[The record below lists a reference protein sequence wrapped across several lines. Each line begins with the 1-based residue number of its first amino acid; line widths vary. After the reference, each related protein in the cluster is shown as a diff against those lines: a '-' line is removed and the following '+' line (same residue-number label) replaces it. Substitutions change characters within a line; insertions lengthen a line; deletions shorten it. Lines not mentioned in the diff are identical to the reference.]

1 MRAARVADGKGASPV
16 HGESLPTG
24 VYDRMLRRG
33 AGALAILLVSGGSAL
48 ASPGIAIPE
57 PSDPWLFG
65 LGLVGLVVGRQVARK
80 RKPD

>member
-1 MRAARVADGKGASPV
+1 
-16 HGESLPTG
+16 
-24 VYDRMLRRG
+24 MLIRG
-33 AGALAILLVSGGSAL
+33 TGALAILLISGGSAL
-48 ASPGIAIPE
+48 ASPGISIPE